1 MFSNLTFKISSVLL
15 SSKVL
20 RKQIEW
26 CPYPSV
32 AWRSALVH
40 RTMCRMSLHLSTSTL
55 TPCVIHPSSR
65 IRIIL
70 IFGIK
75 TILISTLEF
84 WNTQKQHLIWI
95 LGRIGLPNPYPN
107 FTKIRITYPG
117 LKYPILRFNPI
128 QTNLIQINFW
138 SSMMRYQQ
146 GRQIFSLWPVWHR
159 EGKTGKVKY
168 HQHNGDGKSHVM
180 QLVSQQ
186 KKNSWKTAEAT
197 VWSPV
202 RRGGWAERWPGRI
215 YLLDRM
221 QTKIGRSQ
229 KRPSQPGW
237 KSGVGDWPCQM
248 LQTGQGGSG
257 QRRGMIT
264 SVQW

>member
-128 QTNLIQINFW
+128 QTNLIQIKFFW
-138 SSMMRYQQ
+138 NTGPWSMKWQPQSKVWLQSRSYTFIHKCFTCYNRNGCSS
-146 GRQIFSLWPVWHR
+146 
-159 EGKTGKVKY
+159 
-168 HQHNGDGKSHVM
+168 
-180 QLVSQQ
+180 
-186 KKNSWKTAEAT
+186 
-197 VWSPV
+197 
-202 RRGGWAERWPGRI
+202 
-215 YLLDRM
+215 
-221 QTKIGRSQ
+221 
-229 KRPSQPGW
+229 
-237 KSGVGDWPCQM
+237 
-248 LQTGQGGSG
+248 
-257 QRRGMIT
+257 
-264 SVQW
+264 

>member
-128 QTNLIQINFW
+128 HTNLIQITNVLAQRNAIIYVSYRLSGRGIAIISEVRGTDCSGVRKYFYDLLPLEP
-138 SSMMRYQQ
+138 SSVPVGVSIWTAVPTPLSLPPHRGNPYLNGECTKTPNMH
-146 GRQIFSLWPVWHR
+146 FSVHHFSITVLTHPVSR
-159 EGKTGKVKY
+159 PYCQANEA
-168 HQHNGDGKSHVM
+168 GKS
-180 QLVSQQ
+180 
-186 KKNSWKTAEAT
+186 TT
-197 VWSPV
+197 
-202 RRGGWAERWPGRI
+202 
-215 YLLDRM
+215 
-221 QTKIGRSQ
+221 
-229 KRPSQPGW
+229 
-237 KSGVGDWPCQM
+237 
-248 LQTGQGGSG
+248 
-257 QRRGMIT
+257 
-264 SVQW
+264 